1 LVEEGIC
8 KPSAASLDDK
18 SLFYCSSIV
27 CVYSL
32 SLFSSWEDMDIKKKL
47 LAMKAELLI
56 MRQQVETNFIQEV
69 AISNIIHAITEAL
82 KKLGKEKTE

>member
-1 LVEEGIC
+1 
-8 KPSAASLDDK
+8 
-18 SLFYCSSIV
+18 
-27 CVYSL
+27 
-32 SLFSSWEDMDIKKKL
+32 MDIKKKL